1 MWMIPIFLVPVL
13 FAAAM
18 ILFNLREAANAD
30 RIRRQLADDDIK
42 TINAGTPEQK

>member
-1 MWMIPIFLVPVL
+1 
-13 FAAAM
+13 M

-42 TINAGTPEQK
+42 AINAETPEQK

>member
-1 MWMIPIFLVPVL
+1 MWMIPIFLVPAL

-30 RIRRQLADDDIK
+30 RIRRQLADDIK
-42 TINAGTPEQK
+42 AINAGTPEHK